1 MSGQNTG
8 GHAPA
13 ERLTIRHLLS
23 IVAVSLVI
31 GNANFEFTLITGGLP
46 DIAAEF
52 RTTEVVLVM
61 TVVFVASLVFLPITG
76 RLADLYGKKRILLV
90 VSAVFMAGSALCALT
105 TVYWL
110 FLAGRV
116 LQSSFV
122 VAYVAGYGLMRDI
135 LPPRL
140 VPLGVGGITIGTGV
154 SVFVGPLLGG
164 WLIDNHGF
172 RSAFWFELCY
182 ALVAAVLV
190 LLLVP
195 ESPARERKSV
205 DVLGGLL
212 MGLGM
217 AALVYCVVKTSMTP
231 VLVPVGVVL
240 LALFVVVER
249 RREEPLVS
257 MELLGRPQVWWPL
270 LAAGMGMYALTA
282 GTTLLAE
289 AVRIP
294 HIPGLADRGLGWTAL
309 EFGLYVGV
317 PYGLVGA
324 LTGVPAGWVCRRYSP
339 RAALLIAVL
348 ATTAGLLVMLASRH
362 GGVGAAVTAAVL
374 QGIALGFFYTA
385 ANNLVIEAVPADQ
398 QGIGTSLLYTV
409 LGTANGIGSAAITTI
424 TARHTR
430 LTEGSDHAVV
440 VTDTGFELSIL
451 VLLAGG
457 VVSVVLTLLM
467 RHGRTPATGGATAD
481 LKAGMSRPGAVA
493 GGRA

>member
-1 MSGQNTG
+1 MSGLNAG
-8 GHAPA
+8 ERAPA
-13 ERLTIRHLLS
+13 ERLTARHLLS
-23 IVAVSLVI
+23 IVAVSLVV

-52 RTTEVVLVM
+52 RTTQVVLVM

-90 VSAVFMAGSALCALT
+90 VSAVFIVGSALCALT

-110 FLAGRV
+110 FLVGRV

-140 VPLGVGGITIGTGV
+140 VPLGVGGIGIGTGI

-164 WLIDNHGF
+164 YLIDHHGF
-172 RSAFWFELCY
+172 RSAFWFEVCY
-182 ALVAAVLV
+182 AVVAALLVVLV
-190 LLLVP
+190 VP
-195 ESPARERKSV
+195 ESPVREQSRI

-212 MGLGM
+212 LGLGM
-217 AALVYCVVKTSMTP
+217 AALVYAVVETSLVA

-240 LALFVVVER
+240 LVLFAVVER

-257 MELLGRPQVWWPL
+257 MALLGRPQVWWPL
-270 LAAGMGMYALTA
+270 IAAGTGMFALTA

-289 AVRIP
+289 VVRIP

-309 EFGLYVGV
+309 EFGLYVGA
-317 PYGLVGA
+317 PYGVVGA

-339 RAALLIAVL
+339 RAALLTAAL
-348 ATTAGLLVMLASRH
+348 ATTAGLVVMLAARQ
-362 GGVGAAVTAAVL
+362 GGAGPAVTAAVL
-374 QGIALGFFYTA
+374 QGLALGFFYTA
-385 ANNLVIEAVPADQ
+385 ANNLLIEAVPAKH

-409 LGTANGIGSAAITTI
+409 LGVANGLGSAAISTI
-424 TARHTR
+424 TARHTQ
-430 LTEGSDHAVV
+430 LAEGGAHEVV
-440 VTDTGFELSIL
+440 IGDTGFELSIL

-457 VVSVVLTLLM
+457 FVSVALTLLM
-467 RHGRTPATGGATAD
+467 RHGRTPATGGTAVD
-481 LKAGMSRPGAVA
+481 QEAGTPRHTAVT
-493 GGRA
+493 GG